1 MGEKSRKQ
9 ESELLRIENLTV
21 SFSQY
26 EGNTAEKTDLTV
38 ISDLNVTVREGE
50 IVAVVGSSGSGKS
63 LLAHAVFGLLPQNAS
78 VRGKI
83 CYRGEVLDRKGIE
96 KLRGQKMALVPQGGN
111 YLDPLMKVGRQITN
125 GRRDAASTA
134 KMRELCRR
142 YGLEE
147 SVEGLYPFELS
158 GGMARR
164 VLLMT
169 ALMSQ
174 PELIIADEPTPGM
187 ELELAMLAMQDFRS
201 LADEGKGI
209 LLITHDLELAL
220 EAADRIV
227 VFYAGTTIEEAN
239 VSDFQRE
246 VLLRHPYTRALY
258 RAMPKHGFQPF
269 PGTQPYVKDMPKG
282 CPFAPRCPQ
291 RMGTCGGEIPVVPVR
306 GGSVRCVRYLKG
318 AGMEMS

>member
-1 MGEKSRKQ
+1 MEETNRGWEN
-9 ESELLRIENLTV
+9 EILRIENLTV
-21 SFSQY
+21 TFTQY
-26 EGNTAEKTDLTV
+26 EGKTADKTELPV
-38 ISDLNVTVREGE
+38 ISDLNVTVHGGE

-63 LLAHAVFGLLPQNAS
+63 LLAHAVFGLLPQNAR
-78 VRGKI
+78 VRGNI
-83 CYRGEVLDRKGIE
+83 RYRGELLDAEGIK
-96 KLRGQKMALVPQGGN
+96 KLRGQRMALVPQGVN

-125 GRRDAASTA
+125 GKKDAASISR
-134 KMRELCRR
+134 MRELCRR

-147 SVEGLYPFELS
+147 GVERLYPFELS

-187 ELELAMLAMQDFRS
+187 DLELAKLAMEDFRN

-220 EAADRIV
+220 EVADRIV

-239 VSDFQRE
+239 ASDFGQE
-246 VLLRHPYTRALY
+246 ELLRHPYTRALY
-258 RAMPKHGFQPF
+258 RAMPKHGFRPF

-291 RMGTCGGEIPVVPVR
+291 CTEACSGEIPVVPVR
-306 GGSVRCVRYLKG
+306 GGSVRCVQYQADG
-318 AGMEMS
+318 N